1 MKTPRALTLMALA
14 LMAGGCEN
22 GPTLP
27 EVGTEFG
34 LDTEVQAAAALDQG
48 AAQALAMVE
57 ESLGQLPDGAM
68 PDGRPD
74 RARTDSIQ
82 RRDLTDRVRPND
94 RRPDDRRPDDRRP
107 VRDRRAKLAVA
118 LGAEAVALAER
129 LLEGIDPSPE
139 QLRHLEHARQLQRR
153 AEAALDEGRNAAAVE
168 LAEGGADRRAEGGSA
183 AGRRER
189 AGGTRHP
196 RPRCRPAGASEAG
209 GGRGSVRGEA
219 PSPRPGRAAV
229 REGLESDRRRL
240 DAGRG
245 GPLEV
250 GRPLELLDRLTVAAV
265 RPGAVRCLGRTGSR
279 DRWAE
284 DPGSFA
290 PADPIFRDGTAH
302 RRRGRACRAGRTI
315 RCLLGAGPTLP
326 GRAIRAR
333 GPHGGRARRGR
344 GPGAAGAGAGLS
356 PAGQLSRP

>member
-168 LAEGGADRRAEGGSA
+168 LAEA
-183 AGRRER
+183 AQIAALKAVVLPDGV
-189 AGGTRHP
+189 
-196 RPRCRPAGASEAG
+196 SEQ
-209 GGRGSVRGEA
+209 EA
-219 PSPRPGRAAV
+219 
-229 REGLESDRRRL
+229 
-240 DAGRG
+240 
-245 GPLEV
+245 
-250 GRPLELLDRLTVAAV
+250 
-265 RPGAVRCLGRTGSR
+265 
-279 DRWAE
+279 
-284 DPGSFA
+284 
-290 PADPIFRDGTAH
+290 
-302 RRRGRACRAGRTI
+302 
-315 RCLLGAGPTLP
+315 
-326 GRAIRAR
+326 RAIHDLAADLLE
-333 GPHGGRARRGR
+333 RARRAVAADPSEVKRHLLGLAER
-344 GPGAAGAGAGLS
+344 LFEKGSNQIAAGSMRGVVALWKSAALS
-356 PAGQLSRP
+356 SFLIG